1 MTREV
6 IHGSS
11 IDFLVLG
18 RAEILRIVPEEPH
31 IVISITDPGA
41 PIARIADAPARLG
54 LLRLRFHDAETTQE
68 RRTLLSDEEAQ
79 AIVALVDQHREALR
93 LIVCQCEGGIS
104 RSAGVAAALSRW
116 LQNDNAEFFRH
127 FQPNRHVY
135 EKVLRAA
142 LAQMPP
148 A

>member
-1 MTREV
+1 MTRE
-6 IHGSS
+6 IIRGSS

-18 RAEILRIVPEEPH
+18 RAEILRVVPEEPH

-41 PIARIADAPARLG
+41 PLAKIADAQARLD
-54 LLRLRFHDAETTQE
+54 LLRLQFHDAETPQE
-68 RRTLLSDEEAQ
+68 GRILLSDQEAQ
-79 AIVALVDQHREALR
+79 AVIAFVNQHKEASR

-104 RSAGVAAALSRW
+104 RSAGVAAPLSRW
-116 LQNDNAEFFRH
+116 LQSDDADFFRH

-135 EKVLRAA
+135 EKVLQAA
-142 LAQMPP
+142 RSQMPP